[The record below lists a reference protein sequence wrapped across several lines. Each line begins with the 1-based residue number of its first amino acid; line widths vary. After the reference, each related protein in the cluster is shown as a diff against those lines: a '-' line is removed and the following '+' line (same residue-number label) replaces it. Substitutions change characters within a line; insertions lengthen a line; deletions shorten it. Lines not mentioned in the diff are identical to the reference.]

1 MTYSKTWILIAFIA
15 VISSCSSDED
25 SVKNQAPNAFNLIE
39 VADGATN
46 RALNPKFSWN
56 AAIDPDG
63 DTVSY
68 DLYLD
73 TANPPTTLIAGK
85 LSETNYTSAVS
96 LDQGTT
102 YYWSVAAN
110 DGKGGKTQSKVFKFT
125 TRAALNSEF
134 LLGKWFLVSSEGQEP
149 ATACEKTSYSEFS
162 NNGKN
167 YTLLFIDGNDGNCI
181 PFLGGEHNY
190 ELISENI
197 IRFTHDGDGETFET
211 EIVSISEDTMV
222 LNDFIL
228 PDNKITFRKAKE

>member
-1 MTYSKTWILIAFIA
+1 MTYSKTSILIAIIA

-25 SVKNQAPNAFNLIE
+25 NVKNQAPNAFNLIE
-39 VADGATN
+39 VADGTTN
-46 RALNPKFSWN
+46 SALNPEFSWN

-68 DLYLD
+68 ELYLD
-73 TANPPTTLIAGK
+73 TANPLTTLIAGK
-85 LSETNYTSAVS
+85 LSETNHTS
-96 LDQGTT
+96 
-102 YYWSVAAN
+102 
-110 DGKGGKTQSKVFKFT
+110 
-125 TRAALNSEF
+125 TRAALNAEF
-134 LLGKWFLVSSEGQEP
+134 LLGKWFLVNSEGEEP

-167 YTLLFIDGNDGNCI
+167 YTLLFIDGNDGSCI
-181 PFLGGEHNY
+181 PFMGGEHNF

-197 IRFTHDGDGETFET
+197 IRFTHDDDGETFET

-228 PDNKITFRKAKE
+228 PDNKITFWKAKE